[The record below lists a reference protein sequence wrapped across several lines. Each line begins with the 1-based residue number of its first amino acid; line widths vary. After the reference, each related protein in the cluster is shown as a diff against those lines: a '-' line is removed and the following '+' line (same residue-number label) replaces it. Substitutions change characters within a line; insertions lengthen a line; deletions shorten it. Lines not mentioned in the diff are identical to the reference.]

1 MTPFLV
7 LAQPRSR
14 TAWLSHF
21 LTYGPWHCGH
31 EEARH
36 LRTLEDAQAWL
47 SMPFTGSADTA
58 VAPHW
63 RTLIKLRPDVKIVTI
78 RRPVEESIAS
88 FNRLP
93 FNWDQEFLKRRI
105 GSIDRKLDQIKARVA
120 DVLEV
125 QFHDLVREDVCASI
139 FERCL
144 GVPHDSAR
152 WNRLQGMNI
161 QCDMRHISS
170 YVTAHSAQIRKFS
183 DHVRQ
188 DAINDL
194 NVAARGGPRRSTSA
208 DPDRRQPAVVE

>member
-1 MTPFLV
+1 
-7 LAQPRSR
+7 
-14 TAWLSHF
+14 
-21 LTYGPWHCGH
+21 
-31 EEARH
+31 
-36 LRTLEDAQAWL
+36 
-47 SMPFTGSADTA
+47 MPFTGSADTA